1 MRILPLLPFLLLS
14 CSSTPSVP
22 PVSSIPPVLTTPKL
36 TDSQKI
42 EIWFS
47 FHENILKE
55 MDQTQSI
62 YKLHDLSLDSKE
74 IQKAAERDLFSWKI
88 PPEDRAQF
96 ENRLRVAKGEEILR
110 WSINRDRI
118 KYSTKGTLSH
128 SKDIAKYYYGIIFP
142 SDPDPVIVE
151 KTQATIQCL
160 HDCSLIL
167 DNITYYDLQQ
177 ELKEVL
183 QAVEGTVQKA
193 SFILDNKKQLQNYL
207 SQP

>member
-14 CSSTPSVP
+14 CSSITSVP
-22 PVSSIPPVLTTPKL
+22 PVSTAPKL

-62 YKLHDLSLDSKE
+62 SQLNDLSLDSKE

-96 ENRLRVAKGEEILR
+96 ENRLRVARGQEILR

-118 KYSTKGTLSH
+118 QCFTKSTLSH
-128 SKDIAKYYYGIIFP
+128 SRDIANYYSEFLFP

-160 HDCSLIL
+160 QDCSLIL

-183 QAVEGTVQKA
+183 QAVDGTVRKA
-193 SFILDNKKQLQNYL
+193 SFILDNKKQLQKYL

>member
-1 MRILPLLPFLLLS
+1 MKILSILPLLFFPS
-14 CSSTPSVP
+14 CSTPSSVP
-22 PVSSIPPVLTTPKL
+22 SNSPPSKL

-47 FHENILKE
+47 YHEEILKE

-62 YKLHDLSLDSKE
+62 SELNELSLDSKE
-74 IQKAAERDLFSWKI
+74 IQKAAERDIFGWPIS
-88 PPEDRAQF
+88 PADRYKF
-96 ENRLRVAKGEEILR
+96 EERLQVARGEEILR
-110 WSINRDRI
+110 WSLNRDRI
-118 KYSTKGTLSH
+118 QCFTKGTLSH
-128 SKDIAKYYYGIIFP
+128 SKDIAFYYSEVLFP

-160 HDCSLIL
+160 QDCALIL
-167 DNITYYDLQQ
+167 DNITYYSLQE

-183 QAVEGTVQKA
+183 QEVDKTVKKA
-193 SFILDNKKQLQNYL
+193 TFILDNKKQLQNYL